1 MKEDNKDSGRQKSL
15 IIQKCFDEFTK
26 DFSKRDDLASYLT
39 NDLKLLESADQFQEI
54 LKSKEKFEEVFNKI
68 SISNLGTI
76 CSEEKIGIEQEKRD
90 FVQAFKPK
98 RFYKVEFDE
107 DMNVTTSPL
116 EDNEIWDTKKGG
128 LDKSKQFIV
137 INSGNTPMLSL
148 FGASTLEQKELDK
161 CVATEAKILEKGLRK
176 VGAPTEK
183 RQYLVT
189 INESDGDNN
198 MFLIRE
204 HNSLEGSALR
214 KYSTPYSTEQAK
226 LIYGPLIFAEEGS
239 PLPDKTIKDNLSKA
253 VSFNPSFGSLS
264 ANCHTIELIK
274 IMRDSKVGEEV
285 IKESIESMHR
295 FDAPNMVKIQT
306 SEENYPGQNSVIFQ
320 APNDKL
326 AIAFGATLPDK
337 YLEQSQAKDSN
348 VLVVPTPVPNE
359 VWNPAKRI
367 KDKKTGLTREPLK
380 EELDREEELTKSLP
394 KIKTLRE
401 ISALGEKNKFR
412 KAFKT
417 VIAQKEAKETVE
429 SRTQNTL
436 KDLGLDGFRYTDPN
450 KHNRPHVT
458 GIATPGN
465 EVEGRDPDLLYKMMA
480 DTLNQN
486 RIMEGK
492 EEEKEINNFNKT
504 GRTNI
509 EALDLAMP
517 NTNKEQKEKN
527 WVEKMADKKLS
538 TSRLEQTSMTN
549 QLSSK
554 PPQSHS

>member
-1 MKEDNKDSGRQKSL
+1 MKKDSKDSGGQKSL

-26 DFSKRDDLASYLT
+26 DFSKRDGLASYLT
-39 NDLKLLESADQFQEI
+39 NYLELLESADQFQEI

-76 CSEEKIGIEQEKRD
+76 CYEEKIDIEQEKRD

-137 INSGNTPMLSL
+137 NNSGNAPMLSL

-161 CVATEAKILEKGLRK
+161 WVATEAKILEKGLRK
-176 VGAPTEK
+176 FGAPTEK

-198 MFLIRE
+198 MSLIRE

-214 KYSTPYSTEQAK
+214 EYSTPYSTEQAK

-253 VSFNPSFGSLS
+253 VSFNPSFGSFS
-264 ANCHTIELIK
+264 ANCHTSALIK
-274 IMRDSKVGEEV
+274 LMRDSKVGEEV

-326 AIAFGATLPDK
+326 AIDFGAKLPDK
-337 YLEQSQAKDSN
+337 YLEQSQTKDSN
-348 VLVVPTPVPNE
+348 VLVVATPVPNE

-367 KDKKTGLTREPLK
+367 KDEKTGLTREPLK

-401 ISALGEKNKFR
+401 ISALGEENKFR
-412 KAFKT
+412 KAVKT

-436 KDLGLDGFRYTDPN
+436 KDLGLDGFRYKDPN
-450 KHNRPHVT
+450 KHNRPHVI

-492 EEEKEINNFNKT
+492 EE
-504 GRTNI
+504 
-509 EALDLAMP
+509 
-517 NTNKEQKEKN
+517 KN

-538 TSRLEQTSMTN
+538 TSRDRHREI
-549 QLSSK
+549 
-554 PPQSHS
+554 